1 MRTHTWGLFFVVV
14 LGALGAGFLIAPS
27 SVEREH
33 EGGTFAHGW
42 QPQGTFDQAY
52 AKAAGAPV
60 DGAAAGLVAHHLLV
74 ADKIAEVFEDMA
86 RDDVTTVVIV
96 SPNHFSVGSS
106 PMQTTLG
113 TYTTPYGNLTIDS
126 DAVTRLRE
134 SVPGLAHEEMSFTG
148 EHGIAALTP
157 FVKRSF
163 PNAQLVPIILDE
175 SLADEDAFALGATIA
190 RELPDAVLFA
200 SVDMVHENDADFTAY
215 WDEQIMRFF
224 ADEPSVMHCPEVRCA
239 FVYPIDSN
247 ASLRTLISFA
257 NARGATQWTL
267 THHGSSLAMGA
278 TADPLE
284 NTSHILG
291 YFTVQE

>member
-1 MRTHTWGLFFVVV
+1 MAA
-14 LGALGAGFLIAPS
+14 LGALGAGFLVAPS
-27 SVEREH
+27 SVEREDG
-33 EGGTFAHGW
+33 GGTFAHGW
-42 QPQGTFDQAY
+42 QPKSQFDQAY
-52 AKAAGAPV
+52 DKSSGTPV
-60 DGAAAGLVAHHLLV
+60 DGVAAGLVAHHLLV

-106 PMQTTLG
+106 PMQTTVG
-113 TYTTPYGNLTIDS
+113 TYTTPYGDLSIDS
-126 DAVTRLRE
+126 DAVTLLRE
-134 SVPGLAHEEMSFTG
+134 SVPGLAHEEMSFAG

-163 PNAQLVPIILDE
+163 PNAQLVPIILHE
-175 SLADEDAFALGATIA
+175 SLAADDAFALGAAIA
-190 RELPDAVLFA
+190 RELPNAVLVA
-200 SVDMVHENDADFTAY
+200 SVDMVHERDAGYTAY
-215 WDEQIMRFF
+215 WDEQILRFL
-224 ADEPSVMHCPEVRCA
+224 ADEPSVQRCA
-239 FVYPIDSN
+239 ASPCAFDYPIDSN
-247 ASLRTLISFA
+247 ASLRTLLGFA

-278 TADPLE
+278 TDDPLE

>member
-1 MRTHTWGLFFVVV
+1 MRTHAWGLFFVAA
-14 LGALGAGFLIAPS
+14 LGALGAGFLVAPS
-27 SVEREH
+27 SVEREDG
-33 EGGTFAHGW
+33 GGTFAHGW
-42 QPQGTFDQAY
+42 QPQSTFDRAY

-60 DGAAAGLVAHHLLV
+60 DGVAASLVAHHLLV

-86 RDDVTTVVIV
+86 RDDVATVVIV

-106 PMQTTLG
+106 PMQTTVG
-113 TYTTPYGNLTIDS
+113 TYTTPYGDLTIDS
-126 DAVTRLRE
+126 DAVTLLRE
-134 SVPGLAHEEMSFTG
+134 NVPGLASEEMSFAG

-190 RELPDAVLFA
+190 RALPDAVLFA
-200 SVDMVHENDADFTAY
+200 SVDMVHEEDAEYTAY
-215 WDEQIMRFF
+215 WDEQIMQLL
-224 ADEPSVMHCPEVRCA
+224 ADEAEAKRCA
-239 FVYPIDSN
+239 ASQCAFDYPIDSN
-247 ASLRTLISFA
+247 ASLRTLLGFTS
-257 NARGATQWTL
+257 ARGATQWTL

-278 TADPLE
+278 TDDPLE